1 METMEIKRGDFSV
14 IYKTHITVC
23 DLRLSKDLPFVIPCK
38 HHSIHSGDE
47 MMPRFT

>member
-1 METMEIKRGDFSV
+1 METMEINGEISLS